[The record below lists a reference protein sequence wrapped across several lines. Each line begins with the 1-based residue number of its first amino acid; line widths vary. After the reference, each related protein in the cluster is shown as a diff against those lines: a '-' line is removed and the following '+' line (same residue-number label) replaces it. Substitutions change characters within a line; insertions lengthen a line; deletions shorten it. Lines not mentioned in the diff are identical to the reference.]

1 MRLRVGMYHIFIKDW
16 MDVFPRNQILVIK
29 TEDMEETKL
38 KKIYEQLFHFL
49 EISMWFIFVYTQQ
62 KVKEIVFE
70 GL

>member
-1 MRLRVGMYHIFIKDW
+1 MYHIYIKDW

-49 EISMWFIFVYTQQ
+49 EISMWLFLYIISY
-62 KVKEIVFE
+62 
-70 GL
+70 